1 MNFTPKNTGEF
12 FCKICDFKCS
22 KQSDY
27 SRHILTAKHKNR
39 TILND
44 FTPKNAKYICDCG
57 KEYKAR
63 NSLWYHKKKCN
74 YKEEPNLLDNED
86 SVVINEITEP
96 PNEITLEYLLQ
107 ENIEIKRDNLEIK
120 RDNLEMKKILMDM
133 CQKME
138 PVTTITNIQ
147 NNNQKFNLNFFL
159 NEQCK
164 DAINFSDFIKN
175 LKVTQEDLRNNG
187 QLGFV
192 EGMSKI
198 LIDNLNKLTLYE
210 RPIHC
215 TDIKRETLHIKDD
228 DVWHKEEDVVEGKLN
243 GGIQDLS
250 RKSMRTLMDWKA
262 SNPDYLDGGSEFS
275 EECIVMQRKSIAG
288 LDREDFY
295 PKVIQRLARYCHLT
309 KDIKN
314 S

>member
-1 MNFTPKNTGEF
+1 MDNEKEQKRANNFVCG
-12 FCKICDFKCS
+12 
-22 KQSDY
+22 
-27 SRHILTAKHKNR
+27 
-39 TILND
+39 
-44 FTPKNAKYICDCG
+44 CG
-57 KEYKAR
+57 KEYLHSSGLSK
-63 NSLWYHKKKCN
+63 HKKKCMYITIVYTSEN
-74 YKEEPNLLDNED
+74 TNETL
-86 SVVINEITEP
+86 NEVKKP
-96 PNEITLEYLLQ
+96 SNESTMEYLLR
-107 ENIEIKRDNLEIK
+107 E
-120 RDNLEMKKILMDM
+120 NLEMKKILMDM

-138 PVTTITNIQ
+138 PVTSITNIQ
-147 NNNQKFNLNFFL
+147 NNNNTQKFNLNFFL

-175 LKVTQEDLRNNG
+175 LKITQEDLRNNG

-228 DVWHKEEDVVEGKLN
+228 DVWHKEEDIVEGKLN

-250 RKSMRTLMDWKA
+250 RKSMRTLMDWKG
-262 SNPDYLDGGSEFS
+262 SNPDYLDGGSDFS
-275 EECIVMQRKSIAG
+275 AECIVMQRKSIAG

-295 PKVIQRLARYCHLT
+295 PKVIQRLAKYSHLT
-309 KDIKN
+309 KDIK
-314 S
+314 SI